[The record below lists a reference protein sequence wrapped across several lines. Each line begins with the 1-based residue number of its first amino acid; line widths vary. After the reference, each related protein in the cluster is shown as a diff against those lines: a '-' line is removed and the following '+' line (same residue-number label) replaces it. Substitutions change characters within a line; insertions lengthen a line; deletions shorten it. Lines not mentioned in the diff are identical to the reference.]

1 MKINTKNIL
10 RTLAGEN
17 VVFMPGNV
25 EKETS
30 KLMVLNETSAWLW
43 NNLQGKE
50 FEIED
55 VAKLLLSEYEVD
67 ETTAKNDA
75 EEWINLLR
83 AYNIFE

>member
-1 MKINTKNIL
+1 MKINPNYKL

-17 VVFMPGNV
+17 VVFLQGKADV
-25 EKETS
+25 ETS
-30 KLMVLNETSAWLW
+30 KLLTFNETSAWLW

-75 EEWINLLR
+75 EEWINTLKG
-83 AYNIFE
+83 YNIFE